1 MIDGDMANIFSELIS
16 KGTKEELSKAS
27 EEASAEPEKTGDAL
41 IDALNVSSSY
51 LRKHEK
57 GKLAKVAT
65 LLDIAKEE
73 ILSLRGQY
81 KEATEKTRNV
91 DDMVDN
97 LFDPAKTEA
106 GSVTAKP
113 YEGDSVD
120 GALPA
125 ETHEANEVS
134 PDVGEP
140 FVKQEFTDGVHVFTG
155 GGYSHEESPAYKDF
169 ASKLSK
175 Y

>member
-1 MIDGDMANIFSELIS
+1 MVDGDLANILSELVS
-16 KGTKEELSKAS
+16 KGTKEELSKSKEAS
-27 EEASAEPEKTGDAL
+27 EKPSKTGDDL
-41 IDALNVSSSY
+41 IDALSVSSSY

-65 LLDIAKEE
+65 LLDIAKGE

-81 KEATEKTRNV
+81 KEAMEKTKNV
-91 DDMVDN
+91 DDMVDD

-106 GSVTAKP
+106 CSVSAKP
-113 YEGDSVD
+113 YEGDSID
-120 GALPA
+120 NALSE
-125 ETHEANEVS
+125 ETHEANEIS

-140 FVKQEFTDGVHVFTG
+140 FAKQESHDGIQVFTG
-155 GGYSHEESPAYKDF
+155 ANYPHEESPAFKAF
-169 ASKLSK
+169 ESKLSK